1 MRIHRLFSYRTASIL
16 TALFFALASPLAAQ
30 FTEPEAPI
38 VRDIVVETVGA
49 PSISKDRVL
58 ANLATKVGQPYSE
71 RTAEQDVRALYS
83 TGGVSNVRLF
93 AEPLGDG
100 VRVTVLLQGRP
111 VIEEVIIEGAGQ
123 IPLNRVRKEV
133 TVKPG
138 DVVDEQKIEASRQK
152 ILTLYED
159 RNYTDVDVQYRV
171 QEIPGNNRARVFISI
186 SEGPKLVVKRITFV
200 GNDSILSRDLRKAMK
215 TKPLD
220 LLTFF
225 NKSGRLTP
233 TQLEEDR
240 AALRALYQ
248 NRGFADAEILDIQ
261 TEPLAKDGVEL
272 VVSIQ
277 EGTQYRVNQVL
288 LNGVNIVPEGEVAQF
303 LKMNAG
309 QLFTPKGMGDDI
321 KAVRDFY
328 GTRGYVDT
336 LIIPEVFPAG
346 AGAVDISYRIDEGV
360 QSYVNLVNIQGN
372 TRTQDRVIRREL
384 AVKPGELYDTT
395 LVDVSKKRLENLNY
409 FSRVDTQPT
418 DTIVPGRKDLNVIVE
433 EKRTGSFNF
442 GAGFS
447 TIDSLIG
454 FAELQQSN
462 FDVLNWP
469 NFTGGGQRFRIRAQY
484 GILRSDFVVSLTEPW
499 FLGYKLSAGAEAYY
513 RNANFLSAVYAQEN
527 AGFALQTRQQVW
539 RALSARTEYRFERV
553 VIYDV
558 GDDVDPL
565 GNSVF
570 GGFSSTG
577 KVGDVIRDSAGTYY
591 KSAVTGSLVWDTR
604 DSLFL
609 TRKGELLELTGFV
622 GGGFLGGDVQDYGI
636 SLEGAKYFPLPWDL
650 IFLVKGQI
658 AVVDGWGPNQSGD
671 DAGYGNGVP
680 IFDRLYLGGANNM
693 RGFNFRE
700 VGPVDE
706 FDNPIGG
713 NSLAYLTLEVTFPII
728 SRVRGAFFSDAG
740 FVNSDSYDF
749 GTSGYNVDVGFGLR
763 LDLPIGPIRVDY
775 GIPLVYDSW
784 NGPPGK
790 FNFNIGY
797 QF

>member
-1 MRIHRLFSYRTASIL
+1 MRKNRTFFYRLACVVAAVFL
-16 TALFFALASPLAAQ
+16 PLALPTRAQ
-30 FTEPEAPI
+30 FEDQTAPI

-58 ANLATKVGQPYSE
+58 ANLATKVGVPYSE

-111 VIEEVIIEGAGQ
+111 VIEEVLIEGASQ

-133 TVKPG
+133 SVKPG
-138 DVVDEQKIEASRQK
+138 DVVDEEKIEASRQK
-152 ILTLYED
+152 ILTLYEE
-159 RNYTDVDVQYRV
+159 RNYAEVDVQYRV
-171 QEIPGNNRARVFISI
+171 QEIPGSNRSRVII
-186 SEGPKLVVKRITFV
+186 AITEGPKLVVKRITFV
-200 GNDSILSRDLRKAMK
+200 GNDSIVARDLRKAMK

-220 LLTFF
+220 ILTFF

-233 TQLEEDR
+233 AQLEEDR
-240 AALRALYQ
+240 ASLRSYYQ
-248 NRGFADAEILDIQ
+248 NRGFADVDIQDIQ

-272 VVSIQ
+272 VVTIT
-277 EGTQYRVNQVL
+277 EGTQYRVNNVTFD
-288 LNGVNIVPEGEVAQF
+288 GVNIVPEGEITDL
-303 LKMNAG
+303 LKMNPG
-309 QLFTPKGMGDDI
+309 ELFTPKGMGDDI

-346 AGAVDISYRIDEGV
+346 PGQVDLSYRIDEGV
-360 QSYVNLVNIQGN
+360 QSYLNLVNIQGN

-384 AVKPGELYDTT
+384 AVKPGDLFDTT
-395 LVDVSKKRLENLNY
+395 LVDISKKRLENLNY

-462 FDVLNWP
+462 FDLFNWP
-469 NFTGGGQRFRIRAQY
+469 NFTGGGQRFRVRAQY
-484 GILRSDFVVSLTEPW
+484 GLLRRDFVVSLTEPW
-499 FLGYKLSAGAEAYY
+499 FLGYKLSAGVEAYY
-513 RNANFLSAVYAQEN
+513 RSADFLSAVYAQEN

-539 RALSARTEYRFERV
+539 SALSARTEYRLERIR
-553 VIYDV
+553 IYDV
-558 GDDVDPL
+558 GDDVDPI
-565 GNSVF
+565 GNSIF
-570 GGFSSTG
+570 GGYSSTG
-577 KVGDVIRDSAGTYY
+577 QVGDVIKDSAGTYL
-591 KSAVTGSLVWDTR
+591 KSAITGSLVWDTR

-609 TRKGELLELTGFV
+609 TRKGELVELTGFV
-622 GGGFLGGDVQDYGI
+622 GGGFIGGDVQDYGI
-636 SLEGAKYFPLPWDL
+636 SLEGAKYFSLPWDL
-650 IFLVKGQI
+650 IFLVKGQL
-658 AVVDGWGPNQSGD
+658 AVVDGWGSDKSGD
-671 DAGYGNGVP
+671 DGYGNGVP

-706 FDNPIGG
+706 YDNPIGG
-713 NSLAYLTLEVTFPII
+713 NSLAYMTLEMTFPIV
-728 SRVRGAFFSDAG
+728 SRVRGAIFSDAG
-740 FVNSDSYDF
+740 FVNADPYDF
-749 GTSGYNVDVGFGLR
+749 GTSGYNVDVGIGLR

-775 GIPLVYDSW
+775 GIPIVYDSW